1 MKQNAVSIRP
11 FIGAKNFEQSRSF
24 YQDIGFNETILS
36 PVLSLFTW
44 GELGFYL
51 QDAYIKE
58 WIDNTMIFF
67 QVENVQHTW
76 DELVSMELT
85 RKYQDVKLTPIRVEN
100 WGRECFLHDS
110 GILVSFIRYSMTYRA
125 EDEYHAS

>member
-11 FIGAKNFEQSRSF
+11 FIGAKNFEQSRNF

-36 PVLSLFTW
+36 PEMSLFEW

-51 QDAYIKE
+51 QDAYVKD

-67 QVENVQHTW
+67 EVEHVKEVW
-76 DELVSMELT
+76 DELVSLELT
-85 RKYQDVKLTPIRVEN
+85 KKYGDVKLTPIRVED
-100 WGRECFLHDS
+100 WGRECFVHDPSGVLLHF
-110 GILVSFIRYSMTYRA
+110 GEFY
-125 EDEYHAS
+125 